1 MDERRKIMNEQI
13 ANALGIRFIKKGGR
27 GGRSE
32 SKFDVSI
39 TKNKK
44 QYRFSFSER
53 AAKKL
58 GEYVKIAPA
67 NNRIYFAPSLE
78 KDEYAYKL
86 TTPNKGGCLRKA
98 VQISFGMM
106 PNIDELI
113 GDYELKYFN
122 DLDAYYISKNRE
134 VKA

>member
-1 MDERRKIMNEQI
+1 MNEKI

-27 GGRSE
+27 GGRSAN
-32 SKFDVSI
+32 KLDVSI

-44 QYRFSFSER
+44 QYRFSFNER

-67 NNRIYFAPSLE
+67 NNRIYFVPSLE

-86 TTPNKGGCLRKA
+86 STPNKGSERKA
-98 VQISFGMM
+98 VQISFCRM